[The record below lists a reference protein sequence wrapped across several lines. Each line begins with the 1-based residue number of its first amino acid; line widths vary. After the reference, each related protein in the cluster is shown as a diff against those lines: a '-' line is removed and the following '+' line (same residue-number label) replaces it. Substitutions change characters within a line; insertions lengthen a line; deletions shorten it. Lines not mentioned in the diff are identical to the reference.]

1 MYKIGR
7 VGNTYATREAIKKEA
22 EEAKGRRKRRTEK
35 EKRNET
41 TRNLGEGMRM
51 GGASGGGEWHTTD
64 RAGTRYRSQGSPCW
78 TITPFY
84 YFLAKTK
91 GALLPGPVS

>member
-22 EEAKGRRKRRTEK
+22 KEAKEERKRRTEK
-35 EKRNET
+35 EKET
-41 TRNLGEGMRM
+41 RRRGTLGEGMRM
-51 GGASGGGEWHTTD
+51 GGASGGGEWRTTD
-64 RAGTRYRSQGSPCW
+64 RAGTQYRSQGSPCW